1 METIDNL
8 RFLALHSAF
17 PWLSAAFFSLLGLW
31 FGHLLWFDW
40 VRQLRPLRAEHRELS
55 RRLEGLQAAAKAPEV
70 AEVNEQVAPP
80 PVPSPVPVPEAP
92 PAPLAEEPPAPAPAP
107 AVAELPAP
115 PGPVPAGTSGGALS
129 AEFWPIPEKAPA
141 ATVITGEVVPDKVR
155 EAAAMLV
162 GISLGPDTPGTGK
175 EG

>member
-70 AEVNEQVAPP
+70 AEVKEQPAPP
-80 PVPSPVPVPEAP
+80 PAPVAVPEAP
-92 PAPLAEEPPAPAPAP
+92 PAPVAEEPPAPAPAP

-115 PGPVPAGTSGGALS
+115 PRPVPAGTSGEALS

-162 GISLGPDTPGTGK
+162 GISLGPDTPGIGK